1 MDGVA
6 GTRVLVVEDDPSVR
20 RMLDLFLRSLG
31 CVVSTASNASEALMV
46 LQEHTI
52 EVMITDLVMDG
63 LDGIGLMQA
72 AHQLDPYLPCILITG
87 SATLT
92 AVLTALNDGFHTCL
106 LKPIQLDHLEQRLLA
121 ARAQRHE
128 RLQHQDALRQ
138 LGAHLLRLA
147 EPEGVRYA
155 VAAVGTPPLH
165 IGPLMLDV
173 KRHRATVSHRVIDL
187 SAGEFDLLLF
197 LARRP
202 NQVISVE
209 VIAREVLHYPLCSI
223 FEARDLV
230 KARIHRLRR
239 KLAVAPEAEAMLVSV
254 RGAGYMLSYG
264 E

>member
-6 GTRVLVVEDDPSVR
+6 GTRVLLVEDDPSVR
-20 RMLDLFLRSLG
+20 RMLDMFLRSLG
-31 CVVSTASNASEALMV
+31 CVVSTASHANDALVV
-46 LQEHTI
+46 LQERAI
-52 EVMITDLVMDG
+52 EVMITDLVLDG
-63 LDGIGLMQA
+63 LDGIGLMRA
-72 AHQLDPYLPCILITG
+72 AHQIDPHLPCILITG

-92 AVLTALNDGFHTCL
+92 SVLTALNDGFHTCL
-106 LKPIQLDHLEQRLLA
+106 LKPLQLDYLEQRLAA

-147 EPEGVRYA
+147 EPEGARYA
-155 VAAVGTPPLH
+155 VGAVGAPPLH
-165 IGPLMLDV
+165 IGPLVLDI
-173 KRHRATVSHRVIDL
+173 KRHRAMVGHRVIDL

-202 NQVISVE
+202 NQVVSVE
-209 VIAREVLHYPLCSI
+209 MIAREVLHCPLCSI

-230 KARIHRLRR
+230 KARVHRLRR
-239 KLAVAPEAEAMLVSV
+239 KLAVAPEAEDLVVSV